1 MSFKIKHKL
10 MIIVSLVLVGVL
22 ALFLNNSVSQNKLT
36 KLVSINDDLKTIETQ
51 MLQLRRA
58 EKDFLLRNDTNYLV
72 KFDETVN
79 TIKPILSNLI
89 YDLSDMGIDQGKVP
103 DIASNIQAYQL
114 KFTELVNQSVIKG
127 LDKDSGNY
135 GKLRRATH
143 ELEEVF
149 ASADN
154 LQAHVYLL
162 TLRRH
167 EKDFMLRYEEKYL
180 GRLEGVVEQ
189 LDAILTDS
197 QSKQLLATYLS
208 EFRSFYAI
216 SNKLGL
222 DPKSG
227 IQGDMR
233 STIHTVEEDLSTE
246 IPRINEQVEATRAS
260 NHLIGIVVTLILSLI
275 VFGAVMVV
283 AKQINEPLQ
292 AFSKRITAIRVGN
305 DLSQRV
311 KETDDEIGD
320 IAREFNQFM
329 AHFQKLIKSINAT
342 VDALE
347 DSTSVVSKSIVKTS
361 EGIQSQALESEM
373 VVSAVTEVGA
383 VAKEI
388 ARNAHNTKDKTD
400 KAAVKADEG
409 KRKLTSTVEQINS
422 LSSEL
427 IVAGDKILTL
437 QEKSVGINSVLEV
450 IKAIAEQTNLLA
462 LNAAIE
468 AARAGEQG
476 RGFAVVADEVR
487 TLAVR
492 TQESTAEITTIIHE
506 LQTTTSDIVV
516 KVNHCK
522 EQGITSVSQAKETE
536 DVLSEIMTDVSS
548 IAEMTIQVATAVE
561 QQSTVVTEVDKNL
574 VRMRDISEQVAHD
587 SQDNAKASLDMA
599 KLAQNL
605 REEANIF
612 KV

>member
-548 IAEMTIQVATAVE
+548 IAEMTTQVATAVE

>member
-1 MSFKIKHKL
+1 